1 MFTGLIEEVGRIVST
16 VRSRNI
22 FEVVVEAGTVLEDL
36 KIGDS
41 IAISGVCQTVTDLGN
56 STFTVQ
62 AVEET
67 LARTTF
73 GKLKKGD
80 PVNLE
85 LALRLNDRLGGHIV
99 QGHVDGVGR
108 VTSVQKLGENVLMS
122 IAPETPLEKYIAEK
136 GSIAI
141 EGISLTVTFARRGE
155 FGVSIIPHTFKTT
168 TLTSIRRGDEVN
180 LETDIFAK
188 YIEKLMMGKSVNKSA
203 LRLDTLQDLGF

>member
-22 FEVVVEAGTVLEDL
+22 FEVVVEAGMVLDDL

-41 IAISGVCQTVTDLGN
+41 IAISGVCQTVTDLVN

-85 LALRLNDRLGGHIV
+85 RALRLNDRLGGHIV

-108 VTSVQKLGENVLMS
+108 VVTVQEHAENVLMS
-122 IAPETPLEKYIAEK
+122 IASETSLEKYIAEK

-141 EGISLTVTFARRGE
+141 EGISLTVTFTRRGE

-180 LETDIFAK
+180 LETDIIAK
-188 YIEKLMMGKSVNKSA
+188 YIEKLIIGKSVNKSD

>member
-1 MFTGLIEEVGRIVST
+1 MFTGLIEEVGQIVST

-22 FEVVVEAGTVLEDL
+22 FNVVVEAGMVLEDL

-41 IAISGVCQTVTDLGN
+41 IAISGVCQTVTDLGS

-62 AVEET
+62 AGEET

-85 LALRLNDRLGGHIV
+85 RALRLNDRLGGHIV
-99 QGHVDGVGR
+99 QGHVDGVGK
-108 VTSVQKLGENVLMS
+108 VASVQEHTETVLMT
-122 IAPETPLEKYIAEK
+122 IASETSLEKYIAEK

-141 EGISLTVTFARRGE
+141 EGISLTVTFSRRGE

-168 TLTSIRRGDEVN
+168 TLASIRRGDDVN
-180 LETDIFAK
+180 LETDIMAK
-188 YIEKLMMGKSVNKSA
+188 YIEKLIMGKNVNKSD